1 MKPFL
6 RILVVVFMSAKAVLM
21 AAPATDPALAAIRQQ
36 VAEMRQKLGDK
47 AGLPEVADA
56 YTPIPKDARWLT
68 PVEAQPAFARSHAK
82 LEKLRWWKIGLD
94 PTTTEHALREP
105 AAVVSGCLA
114 AVRAK
119 LDGADRSLALAREAG
134 DFLAWAQAEAGTG
147 VFPFP
152 AVRSGKGAA
161 FVAAERFFAR
171 AEREGKLADFV
182 RRGWAF
188 DDTGDG
194 GLQFDNGEAGVAMFE
209 LYEATRA
216 EKYLTSARRA
226 ADWAERRALARNW
239 NYNAFSVRLLAKA
252 FAVTAE
258 RHYLDAAT
266 HKALVGVIPG
276 QLTDGPRAG
285 RWIDPHNARPAYHYI
300 MMTALAEL
308 AGVLPADDPAR
319 GEIVASLKL
328 GLRQRNREM
337 VERGVMNKDKAMEAL
352 LATRRVFAND
362 AAFLRDTLT
371 TEALDVLG
379 RFVSAQFLRGGE
391 PLGPR
396 EWGMFLQL
404 VVQGARPF
412 PTEPPRQP

>member
-6 RILVVVFMSAKAVLM
+6 RIFVVVFMSVTAVLM
-21 AAPATDPALAAIRQQ
+21 AAPATDPELDAIRQQ

-68 PVEAQPAFARSHAK
+68 PEEAQSAFARSHAK

-94 PTTTEHALREP
+94 PTKTEQALREP

-152 AVRSGKGAA
+152 AVRGGKGAA

-209 LYEATRA
+209 LYEATRD
-216 EKYLTSARRA
+216 EKYLASARRA

-239 NYNAFSVRLLAKA
+239 NYNAFSVHLLAKA
-252 FAVTAE
+252 CAVTGE
-258 RHYLDAAT
+258 HRYLVAAT
-266 HKALVGVIPG
+266 RKAIVGVIPG

-285 RWIDPHNARPAYHYI
+285 RWLDAHNARPAYHYI
-300 MMTALAEL
+300 MMAALAEL

-319 GEIVASLKL
+319 PEIVAALLL
-328 GLRQRNREM
+328 GLRARNQEIL
-337 VERGVMNKDKAMEAL
+337 GPGAANKDKTMEAL
-352 LATRRVFAND
+352 ITVKRVFAAD
-362 AAFLRDTLT
+362 AGFLRESRTD
-371 TEALDVLG
+371 EALDALG
-379 RFVSAQFLRGGE
+379 RLVSAQFRRGAE

-396 EWGMFLQL
+396 GWGMFLEFAAQRAGP
-404 VVQGARPF
+404 VPA
-412 PTEPPRQP
+412 EAARQP